1 MKNKLL
7 VTTALVGGLLTGS
20 SFAQTT
26 VTGDLALT
34 YNALNKKIAGGLSTR
49 GVGRESQLNIQNK
62 GKLNNGMDYAA
73 GFSLEFDGTGSSS
86 NTVLTTPDH
95 SVSNENVYIDLIS
108 GNTTF
113 TIGVDHIQR
122 GYAGAAPMIVNITDQ
137 MAGAGSSTTFVIGA
151 GTSESAG
158 VGIMQKVPQAGI
170 TASAYYAPR
179 SKDTG
184 VGDMNALVAN
194 SGANSSYEVGI
205 NGVDTFG
212 VKGLTVV
219 AFYNSM
225 AKSQS
230 TFSGDV
236 VGKQYGVG
244 YNFGQFAIGIDKLI
258 DKNNNLAAAAPAN
271 AMGEAAEGITRDTR
285 RIALSYA
292 VTPTFSLA
300 LVEAKTEISDR
311 VSAGVAATTG
321 FNGTETVRALQAGYN
336 LGPVAVTASHNKF
349 TNLAGRTGAVAT
361 DDGSLSILRLS
372 TKF

>member
-34 YNALNKKIAGGLSTR
+34 YNALSKKQTVGGSTR
-49 GVGRESQLNIQNK
+49 GMGRESQVNIQSK

-122 GYAGAAPMIVNITDQ
+122 GYAGAAPQIVNITDQ

-158 VGIMQKVPQAGI
+158 VGIMQKIPQAGI

-179 SKDTG
+179 TKDTG
-184 VGDMNALVAN
+184 VGDMNALAAT
-194 SGANSSYEVGI
+194 GANSSYEVGI
-205 NGVDTFG
+205 NGTDTFG

-225 AKSQS
+225 AKSAS
-230 TFSGDV
+230 NFSGDV

-258 DKNNNLAAAAPAN
+258 DQNQNLVAASSGNPLGEDPA
-271 AMGEAAEGITRDTR
+271 GLKRDTR

-292 VTPTFSLA
+292 LTPTFTVA
-300 LVEAKTEISDR
+300 LVEAKTENSG
-311 VSAGVAATTG
+311 STTATK
-321 FNGTETVRALQAGYN
+321 NGDETVRALQAGYN
-336 LGPVAVTASHNKF
+336 LGPVAISASHMRF
-349 TNLAGRTGAVAT
+349 TNLAGRTGITVA
-361 DDGSLSILRLS
+361 DDGSFSVLRLS

>member
-62 GKLNNGMDYAA
+62 GKLNKGMDYAA
-73 GFSLEFDGTGSSS
+73 GFSLEFDGTGSSAA
-86 NTVLTTPDH
+86 TVASLPDQ
-95 SVSNENVYIDLIS
+95 SVTNENVYIDLIS

-122 GYAGAAPMIVNITDQ
+122 GYAGAAPQIVNITDQ

-158 VGIMQKVPQAGI
+158 VGIMQNIPQAGI
-170 TASAYYAPR
+170 VASAYYAPR

-184 VGDMNALVAN
+184 VGDMNAQAATN
-194 SGANSSYEVGI
+194 GSNSSYEVGI
-205 NGVDTFG
+205 NGKDTFG

-225 AKSQS
+225 AKSNS
-230 TFSGDV
+230 DFSGDV

-258 DKNNNLAAAAPAN
+258 DENNNLAAAGLQN
-271 AMGEAAEGITRDTR
+271 VMGEATTGIKRDTR
-285 RIALSYA
+285 RIAVSAAL
-292 VTPTFSLA
+292 TPTFTVA
-300 LVEAKTEISDR
+300 LVEAKTEASGR
-311 VSAGVAATTG
+311 LVTAATG
-321 FNGTETVRALQAGYN
+321 FNGNETVRALQAGYN
-336 LGPVAVTASHNKF
+336 LGPVAVTASHNRF
-349 TNLAGRTGAVAT
+349 TGLAGRTGTVAN
-361 DDGSLSILRLS
+361 DDGSLSILRLT

>member
-73 GFSLEFDGTGSSS
+73 GFSLEFDGTGSAS

-95 SVSNENVYIDLIS
+95 SVTNENVYIDLIS

-122 GYAGAAPMIVNITDQ
+122 GYAGAAPQVVNITDQ

-158 VGIMQKVPQAGI
+158 VGIMQKIPQAGI

-184 VGDMNALVAN
+184 TGDMNALAATG
-194 SGANSSYEVGI
+194 SNSSYEVGI

-225 AKSQS
+225 AKSAS
-230 TFSGDV
+230 NFAGDV

-244 YNFGQFAIGIDKLI
+244 YNFGQFAIGFDKLI
-258 DKNNNLAAAAPAN
+258 DENNNLVAAASGNP
-271 AMGEAAEGITRDTR
+271 MGESTAGLKRDTR

-292 VTPTFSLA
+292 VTPTFTVA
-300 LVEAKTEISDR
+300 LVEAKTENSGR
-311 VSAGVAATTG
+311 TTASQ
-321 FNGTETVRALQAGYN
+321 NGDETVRALQAGYN
-336 LGPVAVTASHNKF
+336 LGPVAITASHNKF
-349 TNLAGRTGAVAT
+349 TNLAGRTGVVPT
-361 DDGSLSILRLS
+361 DDGSLSILRLT

>member
-73 GFSLEFDGTGSSS
+73 GFSLEFDGTGSAS

-95 SVSNENVYIDLIS
+95 SVTNENVYIDLIS

-122 GYAGAAPMIVNITDQ
+122 GYAGAAPQVVNITDQ

-158 VGIMQKVPQAGI
+158 VGIMQKIPQAGI

-184 VGDMNALVAN
+184 VGDMNALAATG
-194 SGANSSYEVGI
+194 SNSSYEVGI

-225 AKSQS
+225 AKSAS
-230 TFSGDV
+230 NFAGDV

-244 YNFGQFAIGIDKLI
+244 YNFGQFAIGFDKLI
-258 DKNNNLAAAAPAN
+258 DENNNLVAAASGNP
-271 AMGEAAEGITRDTR
+271 MGESTAGLKRDTR

-292 VTPTFSLA
+292 VTPTFTVA
-300 LVEAKTEISDR
+300 LVEAKTENSG
-311 VSAGVAATTG
+311 STTASL
-321 FNGTETVRALQAGYN
+321 NGDETVRALQAGYN
-336 LGPVAVTASHNKF
+336 LGPVAITASHNKF
-349 TNLAGRTGAVAT
+349 TNLAGRTGVVPN
-361 DDGSLSILRLS
+361 DDGSLSILRLT

>member
-49 GVGRESQLNIQNK
+49 GVGREAQVNIQNK

-73 GFSLEFDGTGSSS
+73 GFSLEFDGTGTSSG
-86 NTVLTTPDH
+86 TVNTTPDQ

-108 GNTTF
+108 GDTTF

-122 GYAGAAPMIVNITDQ
+122 GYAGAAPQVVNITDQ

-158 VGIMQKVPQAGI
+158 VGIMQKIPAAGI
-170 TASAYYAPR
+170 TASAFYAPR

-184 VGDMNALVAN
+184 TGDMNALTAN

-205 NGVDTFG
+205 NGVNTFG

-225 AKSQS
+225 AKSAS
-230 TFSGDV
+230 NYAGDI

-244 YNFGQFAIGIDKLI
+244 YNFGQFAIGVDKLI
-258 DKNNNLAAAAPAN
+258 DENNNLSASAPSN
-271 AMGEAAEGITRDTR
+271 GMGEATEGIKRDTR

-292 VTPTFSLA
+292 LTPTFTVA
-300 LVEAKTEISDR
+300 LVEAKTENSGR
-311 VSAGVAATTG
+311 TTASS
-321 FNGTETVRALQAGYN
+321 NGDETVRALQAGYN
-336 LGPVAVTASHNKF
+336 LGPVALTASHNRF
-349 TNLAGRTGAVAT
+349 TNLAGRTGVVSG
-361 DDGSLSILRLS
+361 DDGSLSILRLT

>member
-34 YNALNKKIAGGLSTR
+34 YNALNKKLPTGLSTR
-49 GVGRESQLNIQNK
+49 GIGRESQLNIQNK

-73 GFSLEFDGTGSSS
+73 GFALEFDGTGSAA

-95 SVSNENVYIDLIS
+95 SVTNENVYIDLIS
-108 GNTTF
+108 GDTTF

-122 GYAGAAPMIVNITDQ
+122 GYAGAAPQVVNITDQ

-158 VGIMQKVPQAGI
+158 VGIMQKIPQAGI

-184 VGDMNALVAN
+184 AGDMNAQLAN
-194 SGANSSYEVGI
+194 SGANSSYEIGI
-205 NGVDTFG
+205 NGANTFG

-225 AKSQS
+225 AK
-230 TFSGDV
+230 TGAAHAGDI

-258 DKNNNLAAAAPAN
+258 DENQNVVAAAPGN
-271 AMGEAAEGITRDTR
+271 AMGEDGNGIKRDTR

-292 VTPTFSLA
+292 VTPTFTVA
-300 LVEAKTEISDR
+300 LVEAKTDASGR
-311 VSAGVAATTG
+311 LVTAATG

-336 LGPVAVTASHNKF
+336 LGPVAVTASHNRF
-349 TNLAGRTGAVAT
+349 TGLAGRTGTVAN
-361 DDGSLSILRLS
+361 DDGSLSILRLT

>member
-86 NTVLTTPDH
+86 GTVNTTPDQ
-95 SVSNENVYIDLIS
+95 SVTNENVYIDFIS

-122 GYAGAAPMIVNITDQ
+122 GYAGAAPQVVNITDQ

-158 VGIMQKVPQAGI
+158 VGIMQKIPQAGI

-184 VGDMNALVAN
+184 TGDMNALAATG
-194 SGANSSYEVGI
+194 SNSSYEVGI

-225 AKSQS
+225 AKSAS
-230 TFSGDV
+230 NFAGDV

-244 YNFGQFAIGIDKLI
+244 YNFGQFAIGFDKLI
-258 DKNNNLAAAAPAN
+258 DENNNLVAAASGNP
-271 AMGEAAEGITRDTR
+271 MGESTAGLKRDTR

-292 VTPTFSLA
+292 VTPTFTVA
-300 LVEAKTEISDR
+300 LVEAKTENSG
-311 VSAGVAATTG
+311 STTASL
-321 FNGTETVRALQAGYN
+321 NGDETVRALQAGYN
-336 LGPVAVTASHNKF
+336 LGPVAITASHNKF
-349 TNLAGRTGAVAT
+349 TNLAGRTGVVPN
-361 DDGSLSILRLS
+361 DDGSLSILRLT

>member
-73 GFSLEFDGTGSSS
+73 GFSLEFDGTGSAS

-95 SVSNENVYIDLIS
+95 SVTNENVYIDLIS

-122 GYAGAAPMIVNITDQ
+122 GYAGAAPQVVNITDQ

-158 VGIMQKVPQAGI
+158 VGIMQKIPQAGI

-184 VGDMNALVAN
+184 VGDMNALAATG
-194 SGANSSYEVGI
+194 SNSSYEVGI

-225 AKSQS
+225 AKSAS
-230 TFSGDV
+230 NFSGDV

-244 YNFGQFAIGIDKLI
+244 YNFGQFAIGVDKLI
-258 DKNNNLAAAAPAN
+258 DQNNNLVAAASGNP
-271 AMGEAAEGITRDTR
+271 MGEATEGLKRDTR

-292 VTPTFSLA
+292 VTPTFTVA
-300 LVEAKTEISDR
+300 LVEAKTENSG
-311 VSAGVAATTG
+311 STTAAR
-321 FNGTETVRALQAGYN
+321 NGDETVRALQAGYN
-336 LGPVAVTASHNKF
+336 LGPVAITASHNKF
-349 TNLAGRTGAVAT
+349 TNLAGRTGITAT
-361 DDGSLSILRLS
+361 DDGSLSILRLT

>member
-34 YNALNKKIAGGLSTR
+34 YNALNKKAAGGLSTR

-73 GFSLEFDGTGSSS
+73 GFSLEFDGTGSAGA
-86 NTVLTTPDH
+86 TVQTAPDN
-95 SVSNENVYIDLIS
+95 SVTNENVYIDLIS

-122 GYAGAAPMIVNITDQ
+122 GYAGAAPQVVNITDQ

-158 VGIMQKVPQAGI
+158 VGIMQKIPQAGI
-170 TASAYYAPR
+170 TASAFYAPR

-184 VGDMNALVAN
+184 TGDMNAQAAT
-194 SGANSSYEVGI
+194 GANSSYEIGI
-205 NGVDTFG
+205 NGANTFG

-225 AKSQS
+225 AKTSS
-230 TFSGDV
+230 AHAGDV

-258 DKNNNLAAAAPAN
+258 DENQNIVAAVSGNP
-271 AMGEAAEGITRDTR
+271 MGEDGVGIKRDTR

-292 VTPTFSLA
+292 VTPTFTVA
-300 LVEAKTEISDR
+300 LVEAKTENSGR
-311 VSAGVAATTG
+311 ATATQ
-321 FNGTETVRALQAGYN
+321 NGDETVRALQAGYN
-336 LGPVAVTASHNKF
+336 LGPVAVTASHNRF
-349 TNLAGRTGAVAT
+349 TNLANRTGITAN
-361 DDGSLSILRLS
+361 DDGSLTILRLT

>member
-73 GFSLEFDGTGSSS
+73 GFSLEFDGTGSAGATVQTAPD
-86 NTVLTTPDH
+86 NTVT
-95 SVSNENVYIDLIS
+95 NENVYIDLIS
-108 GNTTF
+108 GDTTF

-122 GYAGAAPMIVNITDQ
+122 GYAGAAPQVVNITDQ

-158 VGIMQKVPQAGI
+158 VGIMQKIPQAGI
-170 TASAYYAPR
+170 TASAFYAPR
-179 SKDTG
+179 AKDAGT
-184 VGDMNALVAN
+184 GDMNTQAAT
-194 SGANSSYEVGI
+194 GANSSYEIGI
-205 NGVDTFG
+205 NGANTFG

-225 AKSQS
+225 AKTSS
-230 TFSGDV
+230 SNAGDV

-258 DKNNNLAAAAPAN
+258 DENQNIVAAVTGNPI
-271 AMGEAAEGITRDTR
+271 GEDNVGIKRDTR

-292 VTPTFSLA
+292 LTPTFTVA
-300 LVEAKTEISDR
+300 LVEAKTENSGR
-311 VSAGVAATTG
+311 ATATQ
-321 FNGTETVRALQAGYN
+321 NGDETVRALQAGYN
-336 LGPVAVTASHNKF
+336 LGPVAVTASHNRF
-349 TNLAGRTGAVAT
+349 TGLAGRTGVVPN
-361 DDGSLSILRLS
+361 DDGSLTILRLT

>member
-73 GFSLEFDGTGSSS
+73 GFSLEFDGTGSAS

-95 SVSNENVYIDLIS
+95 SVTNENVYIDLIS

-122 GYAGAAPMIVNITDQ
+122 GYAGAAPQVVNITDQ

-158 VGIMQKVPQAGI
+158 VGIMQKIPQAGI

-184 VGDMNALVAN
+184 TGDMNALAATG
-194 SGANSSYEVGI
+194 SNSSYEVGI

-225 AKSQS
+225 AKSAS
-230 TFSGDV
+230 NFAGDV

-244 YNFGQFAIGIDKLI
+244 YNFGQFAIGFDKLI
-258 DKNNNLAAAAPAN
+258 DENNNLAAAASGNP
-271 AMGEAAEGITRDTR
+271 MGEATEGVKRDTR

-292 VTPTFSLA
+292 VTPTFTVA
-300 LVEAKTEISDR
+300 LVEAKTENSG
-311 VSAGVAATTG
+311 STTASL
-321 FNGTETVRALQAGYN
+321 NGDETVRALQAGYN
-336 LGPVAVTASHNKF
+336 LGPVAITASHNKF
-349 TNLAGRTGAVAT
+349 TNLAGRTGVVPN
-361 DDGSLSILRLS
+361 DDGSLSILRLT

>member
-49 GVGRESQLNIQNK
+49 GVGRESQVNIQNK

-73 GFSLEFDGTGSSS
+73 GFSLEFDGTGSSAI
-86 NTVLTTPDH
+86 TIATAADQ
-95 SVSNENVYIDLIS
+95 SVTNENVYIDFIS

-122 GYAGAAPMIVNITDQ
+122 GYAGAAPQIVNITDQ

-158 VGIMQKVPQAGI
+158 VGIMQKIPQAGI

-179 SKDTG
+179 AKDTG
-184 VGDMNALVAN
+184 VGDMNALA
-194 SGANSSYEVGI
+194 STGANSAYEVGI

-225 AKSQS
+225 AKSS
-230 TFSGDV
+230 SNFAGDV

-258 DKNNNLAAAAPAN
+258 DENNNIVAAAPGN
-271 AMGEAAEGITRDTR
+271 ALGESTEGIKRDTR

-292 VTPTFSLA
+292 LTPTFSVA
-300 LVEAKTEISDR
+300 LVEAKTE
-311 VSAGVAATTG
+311 VSGRSTASQ
-321 FNGTETVRALQAGYN
+321 NGDETVRAIQAGYN
-336 LGPVAVTASHNKF
+336 LGPVAITASHNRF
-349 TNLAGRTGAVAT
+349 TNLAGRTGIVPT
-361 DDGSLSILRLS
+361 DDGSLSILRLT

>member
-73 GFSLEFDGTGSSS
+73 GFSLEFDGTASSS
-86 NTVLTTPDH
+86 ATVNTAPDH
-95 SVSNENVYIDLIS
+95 SVTNENVYIDFIS

-122 GYAGAAPMIVNITDQ
+122 GYAGAAPQVVNITDQ

-158 VGIMQKVPQAGI
+158 VGIMQKIPQAGI

-184 VGDMNALVAN
+184 TGDMNAL
-194 SGANSSYEVGI
+194 GATGSNSSYEVGI

-225 AKSQS
+225 AKSAS
-230 TFSGDV
+230 NFAGDV

-244 YNFGQFAIGIDKLI
+244 YNFGQFAIGFDKLI
-258 DKNNNLAAAAPAN
+258 DENNNLAAAASGNP
-271 AMGEAAEGITRDTR
+271 MGEATEGLKRDTR

-292 VTPTFSLA
+292 VTPTFTVA
-300 LVEAKTEISDR
+300 LVEAKTENSG
-311 VSAGVAATTG
+311 STTASK
-321 FNGTETVRALQAGYN
+321 NGDETVRALQAGYN
-336 LGPVAVTASHNKF
+336 LGPVAITASHNKF
-349 TNLAGRTGAVAT
+349 TNLAGRTGVVPT
-361 DDGSLSILRLS
+361 DDGSLSILRLT

>member
-73 GFSLEFDGTGSSS
+73 GFSLEFDGTASSS
-86 NTVLTTPDH
+86 GAVNTVPDQ
-95 SVSNENVYIDLIS
+95 SVTNENVYIDFIS

-113 TIGVDHIQR
+113 TIGVDHVQR
-122 GYAGAAPMIVNITDQ
+122 GYAGAAPQIVNATDQ
-137 MAGAGSSTTFVIGA
+137 MAGAGSVTTFVIGA

-158 VGIMQKVPQAGI
+158 AGIMQKFPQAGI
-170 TASAYYAPR
+170 TASGFYAPR
-179 SKDTG
+179 AKDTG
-184 VGDMNALVAN
+184 TGDMNAL
-194 SGANSSYEVGI
+194 GATGSNSSYEVGI

-225 AKSQS
+225 AKSS
-230 TFSGDV
+230 SNFAGDI

-244 YNFGQFAIGIDKLI
+244 YNFGQFAIGVDKLI
-258 DKNNNLAAAAPAN
+258 DENNNLAAAIATNP
-271 AMGEAAEGITRDTR
+271 MGESATGIKRDTR
-285 RIALSYA
+285 RIAVSAA
-292 VTPTFSLA
+292 VTPTFTVA
-300 LVEAKTEISDR
+300 LVEAKTESSGNALSGD
-311 VSAGVAATTG
+311 
-321 FNGTETVRALQAGYN
+321 EKVRGLQAGYN
-336 LGPVAVTASHNKF
+336 LGPVAITASHNKF
-349 TNLAGRTGAVAT
+349 TNLAVRTGVT
-361 DDGSLSILRLS
+361 PSDDGSLSVLRLT

>member
-86 NTVLTTPDH
+86 PTVQTAPDNTVT
-95 SVSNENVYIDLIS
+95 NENVYIDLIS
-108 GNTTF
+108 GDTTF

-122 GYAGAAPMIVNITDQ
+122 GYAGAAPQVVNITDQ

-158 VGIMQKVPQAGI
+158 VGIMQKIPAAGI
-170 TASAYYAPR
+170 TASAFYAPR

-184 VGDMNALVAN
+184 TGDMNAQAAT
-194 SGANSSYEVGI
+194 GANSSYEIGI
-205 NGVDTFG
+205 NGANTITG
-212 VKGLTVV
+212 ANGI
-219 AFYNSM
+219 
-225 AKSQS
+225 
-230 TFSGDV
+230 
-236 VGKQYGVG
+236 VG
-244 YNFGQFAIGIDKLI
+244 NTT
-258 DKNNNLAAAAPAN
+258 
-271 AMGEAAEGITRDTR
+271 IT
-285 RIALSYA
+285 
-292 VTPTFSLA
+292 
-300 LVEAKTEISDR
+300 
-311 VSAGVAATTG
+311 G
-321 FNGTETVRALQAGYN
+321 NETV
-336 LGPVAVTASHNKF
+336 S
-349 TNLAGRTGAVAT
+349 
-361 DDGSLSILRLS
+361 
-372 TKF
+372 

>member
-86 NTVLTTPDH
+86 ATVQTAPDNTVT
-95 SVSNENVYIDLIS
+95 NENVYIDFIS

-122 GYAGAAPMIVNITDQ
+122 GYAGAAPQVVNITDQ

-158 VGIMQKVPQAGI
+158 VGIMQKIPQAGI

-184 VGDMNALVAN
+184 TGDMNAQAATG
-194 SGANSSYEVGI
+194 SNSSYEVGI

-225 AKSQS
+225 AKSAS
-230 TFSGDV
+230 NLSGDV

-244 YNFGQFAIGIDKLI
+244 YNFGQFAIGFDKLI
-258 DKNNNLAAAAPAN
+258 DENNNLVAAAPGN
-271 AMGEAAEGITRDTR
+271 PMGEVAEGLKRDTR

-292 VTPTFSLA
+292 VTPTFTVA
-300 LVEAKTEISDR
+300 LVEAKTENSG
-311 VSAGVAATTG
+311 STTAAR
-321 FNGTETVRALQAGYN
+321 NGDETVRALQAGYN
-336 LGPVAVTASHNKF
+336 LGPVAITASHNKF
-349 TNLAGRTGAVAT
+349 TNLAGRTGITAT
-361 DDGSLSILRLS
+361 DDGSLSILRLT

>member
-7 VTTALVGGLLTGS
+7 VTTALVSGLLTGS

-34 YNALNKKIAGGLSTR
+34 YNALNKKLPTGLSTR
-49 GVGRESQLNIQNK
+49 GIGRESQLNIQNK

-86 NTVLTTPDH
+86 NLVLTTPDH
-95 SVSNENVYIDLIS
+95 SVTNENVYIDLIS
-108 GNTTF
+108 GGTTF

-122 GYAGAAPMIVNITDQ
+122 GYAGAAPTIVNMTDQ
-137 MAGAGSSTTFVIGA
+137 MAGAGSKTTFVIGA

-158 VGIMQKVPQAGI
+158 VGIMQKIPQAGI

-184 VGDMNALVAN
+184 TGDMNAQAAAN
-194 SGANSSYEVGI
+194 GSNSSYEVGI
-205 NGVDTFG
+205 NGADTFG

-225 AKSQS
+225 AKTSS
-230 TFSGDV
+230 NFAGDV
-236 VGKQYGVG
+236 VGKQYGIG
-244 YNFGQFAIGIDKLI
+244 YNFGQFAIGFDKLI
-258 DKNNNLAAAAPAN
+258 DENNAVNAAAPGN
-271 AMGEAAEGITRDTR
+271 VMGEDPVGIQRDTR
-285 RIALSYA
+285 RLAVSFA
-292 VTPTFSLA
+292 VTPTFTVA
-300 LVEAKTEISDR
+300 LVESKTE
-311 VSAGVAATTG
+311 VSGRTTASQ
-321 FNGTETVRALQAGYN
+321 NGDETVRGLQAGYN
-336 LGPVAVTASHNKF
+336 LGPVAISASHNRY
-349 TNLAGRTGAVAT
+349 TQLATTTGVVANVVGT
-361 DDGSLSILRLS
+361 YSVLRLT

>member
-34 YNALNKKIAGGLSTR
+34 YNALSKKIAGGASNR
-49 GVGRESQLNIQNK
+49 GMGRESQLNIQNK

-73 GFSLEFDGTGSSS
+73 GFSLEFDGTGSSAI
-86 NTVLTTPDH
+86 TIATAADQ
-95 SVSNENVYIDLIS
+95 SVTNENVYIDLIS

-122 GYAGAAPMIVNITDQ
+122 GYAGAAPQVVNITDQ

-158 VGIMQKVPQAGI
+158 VGIMQKIPQAGI

-179 SKDTG
+179 AKDTG
-184 VGDMNALVAN
+184 VGDMNALVTT

-225 AKSQS
+225 AKTSS
-230 TFSGDV
+230 DFSGDV

-244 YNFGQFAIGIDKLI
+244 YNFGQFAIGFDKLI
-258 DKNNNLAAAAPAN
+258 DENNNLAGAAPGN
-271 AMGEAAEGITRDTR
+271 ALGEAITGIKRDTR

-292 VTPTFSLA
+292 ATPTFTVA
-300 LVEAKTEISDR
+300 LVEAKTENSGR
-311 VSAGVAATTG
+311 TTASQ
-321 FNGTETVRALQAGYN
+321 NGDETVRALQAGYN
-336 LGPVAVTASHNKF
+336 LGPVAITASHNKF
-349 TNLAGRTGAVAT
+349 TNLAGRTGVVPT
-361 DDGSLSILRLS
+361 DDGSLSILRLT

>member
-1 MKNKLL
+1 
-7 VTTALVGGLLTGS
+7 
-20 SFAQTT
+20 
-26 VTGDLALT
+26 
-34 YNALNKKIAGGLSTR
+34 
-49 GVGRESQLNIQNK
+49 
-62 GKLNNGMDYAA
+62 
-73 GFSLEFDGTGSSS
+73 
-86 NTVLTTPDH
+86 
-95 SVSNENVYIDLIS
+95 
-108 GNTTF
+108 
-113 TIGVDHIQR
+113 
-122 GYAGAAPMIVNITDQ
+122 

-158 VGIMQKVPQAGI
+158 VGIMQKIPQAGI

-184 VGDMNALVAN
+184 VGDMNALVGN

-230 TFSGDV
+230 TFSGDI

-258 DKNNNLAAAAPAN
+258 DKNNNLAAAAPTN

-311 VSAGVAATTG
+311 VTNLATTTG

-349 TNLAGRTGAVAT
+349 TNLAGRTGAVTT

>member
-49 GVGRESQLNIQNK
+49 GVGREAQVNIQNK

-86 NTVLTTPDH
+86 ATVQTAPDN
-95 SVSNENVYIDLIS
+95 SVTNENVYIDLIS

-122 GYAGAAPMIVNITDQ
+122 GYAGAAPQVVNITDQ

-158 VGIMQKVPQAGI
+158 VGIMQKIPAAGI
-170 TASAYYAPR
+170 TASAFYAPR

-184 VGDMNALVAN
+184 TGDMNAQAATN
-194 SGANSSYEVGI
+194 GSNSSYEVGI
-205 NGVDTFG
+205 NGVNTFG

-230 TFSGDV
+230 DFAGDV
-236 VGKQYGVG
+236 VGKQYGIG

-258 DKNNNLAAAAPAN
+258 DENNNLAN
-271 AMGEAAEGITRDTR
+271 ATPQNVMGEASVGIKRDTR

-292 VTPTFSLA
+292 LTPTFTVA
-300 LVEAKTEISDR
+300 LVEAKTENSGR
-311 VSAGVAATTG
+311 TTASQ
-321 FNGTETVRALQAGYN
+321 NGDETVRALQAGYN
-336 LGPVAVTASHNKF
+336 LGPVAITASHNRF
-349 TNLAGRTGAVAT
+349 TNLAAQTGVVPT
-361 DDGSLSILRLS
+361 DDGSLSIIRLT

>member
-86 NTVLTTPDH
+86 ATVQTAPDN
-95 SVSNENVYIDLIS
+95 SVTNENVYIDLIS
-108 GNTTF
+108 GDTTF

-122 GYAGAAPMIVNITDQ
+122 GYAGAAPQVVNITDQ

-158 VGIMQKVPQAGI
+158 VGIMQKIPAAGI
-170 TASAYYAPR
+170 TASAFYAPR

-184 VGDMNALVAN
+184 VGDMNALTAN

-205 NGVDTFG
+205 NGANTFG

-225 AKSQS
+225 AKTSVNYA
-230 TFSGDV
+230 GDV

-244 YNFGQFAIGIDKLI
+244 YNFGQFAIGVDKLI
-258 DKNNNLAAAAPAN
+258 DENNNLVAAAPGN
-271 AMGEAAEGITRDTR
+271 AMGEATAGLKRDTR

-292 VTPTFSLA
+292 VTPTFTVA
-300 LVEAKTEISDR
+300 LVEAKTENSG
-311 VSAGVAATTG
+311 STTAAN
-321 FNGTETVRALQAGYN
+321 NGDETVRALQAGYN
-336 LGPVAVTASHNKF
+336 LGPVAITASHNRF
-349 TNLAGRTGAVAT
+349 TNLAGRTGITAN
-361 DDGSLSILRLS
+361 DDGSLSILRLT

>member
-7 VTTALVGGLLTGS
+7 VTTALISGLLTGS

-34 YNALNKKIAGGLSTR
+34 YNALNKKLPTGLSTR
-49 GVGRESQLNIQNK
+49 GIGRESQLNIQNK

-73 GFSLEFDGTGSSS
+73 GFSLEFDGTGSAS

-95 SVSNENVYIDLIS
+95 SVTNENVYIDLIS
-108 GNTTF
+108 GDTTF

-122 GYAGAAPMIVNITDQ
+122 GYAGAAPQVVNITDQ

-158 VGIMQKVPQAGI
+158 VGIMQKIPQAGI

-179 SKDTG
+179 TKDTG
-184 VGDMNALVAN
+184 VGDMNAQVAN
-194 SGANSSYEVGI
+194 SGANSSYEIGI
-205 NGVDTFG
+205 NGANTFG

-225 AKSQS
+225 DKTGAAHA
-230 TFSGDV
+230 GDV

-258 DKNNNLAAAAPAN
+258 DENNNIVAAGAGN
-271 AMGEAAEGITRDTR
+271 AMGEDGVGIKRDTR

-292 VTPTFSLA
+292 LTPTFTVA
-300 LVEAKTEISDR
+300 LVEAKTENSGR
-311 VSAGVAATTG
+311 VTATQ
-321 FNGTETVRALQAGYN
+321 NGTETVRALQAGYN
-336 LGPVAVTASHNKF
+336 LGPVALTASHNRF
-349 TNLAGRTGAVAT
+349 DNLAGRTGIVPS
-361 DDGSLSILRLS
+361 DDGSLTILRLT

>member
-1 MKNKLL
+1 
-7 VTTALVGGLLTGS
+7 
-20 SFAQTT
+20 
-26 VTGDLALT
+26 
-34 YNALNKKIAGGLSTR
+34 
-49 GVGRESQLNIQNK
+49 
-62 GKLNNGMDYAA
+62 MDYAA

>member
-7 VTTALVGGLLTGS
+7 VTTALISGLLTGS

-34 YNALNKKIAGGLSTR
+34 YNALNKKLPTGLSTR
-49 GVGRESQLNIQNK
+49 GIGRETQLNIQNK

-73 GFSLEFDGTGSSS
+73 GFALEFDGTGSSAI
-86 NTVLTTPDH
+86 TVATAADQ
-95 SVSNENVYIDLIS
+95 SVTNENVYIDLIS
-108 GNTTF
+108 GDTTF

-122 GYAGAAPMIVNITDQ
+122 GYAGAAPQIVNITDQ

-158 VGIMQKVPQAGI
+158 VGIMQKIPQAGI
-170 TASAYYAPR
+170 TASAFYAPR

-184 VGDMNALVAN
+184 VGDMNALVGN

-205 NGVDTFG
+205 NGVNTLG

-258 DKNNNLAAAAPAN
+258 DKNNNLAGATTNN
-271 AMGEAAEGITRDTR
+271 ALGESAEGITRDTR
-285 RIALSYA
+285 RMAVSFA
-292 VTPTFSLA
+292 VTPTFTVA
-300 LVEAKTEISDR
+300 LVEAKTDVSDR
-311 VSAGVAATTG
+311 VTSAATG

-336 LGPVAVTASHNKF
+336 LGPVAVTASHNRF

-361 DDGSLSILRLS
+361 DDGSLSILRLT

>member
-49 GVGRESQLNIQNK
+49 GLGRESQLNIQNK

-122 GYAGAAPMIVNITDQ
+122 GYAGAAPQIVNITDQ

-158 VGIMQKVPQAGI
+158 VGIMQKIPQAGI

-184 VGDMNALVAN
+184 VGDMNALGAT
-194 SGANSSYEVGI
+194 GANSSYEVGI
-205 NGVDTFG
+205 NGKDTFG

-230 TFSGDV
+230 DFSGDV

-244 YNFGQFAIGIDKLI
+244 YNFGTFAIGFDKLI
-258 DKNNNLAAAAPAN
+258 DENNNLAAAALQN
-271 AMGEAAEGITRDTR
+271 VMGESTAGIKRDTR
-285 RIALSYA
+285 RIAVSA
-292 VTPTFSLA
+292 AITPTFTVA
-300 LVEAKTEISDR
+300 LVEAKTENSGR
-311 VSAGVAATTG
+311 TTASQ
-321 FNGTETVRALQAGYN
+321 NGDETVRALQAGYN
-336 LGPVAVTASHNKF
+336 LGPVAITASHNKF
-349 TNLAGRTGAVAT
+349 TNLAGRTGVVPT
-361 DDGSLSILRLS
+361 DDGSLSILRLT

>member
-1 MKNKLL
+1 M
-7 VTTALVGGLLTGS
+7 
-20 SFAQTT
+20 
-26 VTGDLALT
+26 
-34 YNALNKKIAGGLSTR
+34 
-49 GVGRESQLNIQNK
+49 
-62 GKLNNGMDYAA
+62 
-73 GFSLEFDGTGSSS
+73 
-86 NTVLTTPDH
+86 
-95 SVSNENVYIDLIS
+95 YIDFIS

-158 VGIMQKVPQAGI
+158 VGIMQKIPQAGI

-179 SKDTG
+179 AKDTG
-184 VGDMNALVAN
+184 VGDMNALTAN

-225 AKSQS
+225 AKSAS
-230 TFSGDV
+230 DLSGDI
-236 VGKQYGVG
+236 VGKQYGIG
-244 YNFGQFAIGIDKLI
+244 YNFGQFAIGFDKLI
-258 DKNNNLAAAAPAN
+258 DENNNIVAAAPGN
-271 AMGEAAEGITRDTR
+271 AMGETTAGIKRDTR

-292 VTPTFSLA
+292 LTPTFTVA
-300 LVEAKTEISDR
+300 LVEAKTENSGR
-311 VSAGVAATTG
+311 TG
-321 FNGTETVRALQAGYN
+321 TLNGDETVRALQAGYN
-336 LGPVAVTASHNKF
+336 LGPVAITASHNKF
-349 TNLAGRTGAVAT
+349 TNLAGRTGVVPT
-361 DDGSLSILRLS
+361 DDGSLSILRLT

>member
-34 YNALNKKIAGGLSTR
+34 YNALNKKLPTGLSTR
-49 GVGRESQLNIQNK
+49 GLGRESQLNIQNK

-73 GFSLEFDGTGSSS
+73 GFSLEFDGTGSASA
-86 NTVLTTPDH
+86 TVATAPDN
-95 SVSNENVYIDLIS
+95 SVTNENVYIDLIS
-108 GNTTF
+108 GDTTF

-122 GYAGAAPMIVNITDQ
+122 GYAGAAPQVVNITDQ

-158 VGIMQKVPQAGI
+158 VGIMQKIPAAGI

-184 VGDMNALVAN
+184 VGDMNALAATSAN
-194 SGANSSYEVGI
+194 ASYEVGI
-205 NGVDTFG
+205 NGKDTFG

-258 DKNNNLAAAAPAN
+258 DENQNIVAAGAGN
-271 AMGEAAEGITRDTR
+271 AMGEDGVGIKRDTR

-292 VTPTFSLA
+292 LTPTFTVA
-300 LVEAKTEISDR
+300 LVEAKTENSGR
-311 VSAGVAATTG
+311 VTATQ
-321 FNGTETVRALQAGYN
+321 NGDETVRALQAGYN
-336 LGPVAVTASHNKF
+336 LGPVAVTASHNRF
-349 TNLAGRTGAVAT
+349 TNLAGRTGVVPN
-361 DDGSLSILRLS
+361 DDGSLTILRLT

>member
-86 NTVLTTPDH
+86 GTVNTTPDQ
-95 SVSNENVYIDLIS
+95 SVTNENVYIDFIS

-122 GYAGAAPMIVNITDQ
+122 GYAGAAPQVVNITDQ

-158 VGIMQKVPQAGI
+158 VGIMQKIPQAGI

-184 VGDMNALVAN
+184 VGDMNALAATG
-194 SGANSSYEVGI
+194 SNSSYEVGI

-225 AKSQS
+225 AKSAS
-230 TFSGDV
+230 NFAGDV

-244 YNFGQFAIGIDKLI
+244 YNFGQFAIGFDKLI
-258 DKNNNLAAAAPAN
+258 DENNNLAAAASGNP
-271 AMGEAAEGITRDTR
+271 MGESTAGLKRDTR

-292 VTPTFSLA
+292 VTPTFTVA
-300 LVEAKTEISDR
+300 LVEAKTENSG
-311 VSAGVAATTG
+311 STTASL
-321 FNGTETVRALQAGYN
+321 NGDETVRALQAGYN
-336 LGPVAVTASHNKF
+336 LGPVAITASHNKF
-349 TNLAGRTGAVAT
+349 TNLAGRTGVVPN
-361 DDGSLSILRLS
+361 DDGSLSILRLT

>member
-86 NTVLTTPDH
+86 GTVNTTPDQ
-95 SVSNENVYIDLIS
+95 SVTNENVYIDFIS

-122 GYAGAAPMIVNITDQ
+122 GYAGAAPQVVNITDQ

-158 VGIMQKVPQAGI
+158 VGIMQKIPQAGI

-184 VGDMNALVAN
+184 TGDMNALAATG
-194 SGANSSYEVGI
+194 SNSSYEVGI

-225 AKSQS
+225 AKSAS
-230 TFSGDV
+230 NFAGDV

-244 YNFGQFAIGIDKLI
+244 YNFGQFAIGFDKLI
-258 DKNNNLAAAAPAN
+258 DENNNLAAAASGNP
-271 AMGEAAEGITRDTR
+271 MGESTAGLKRDTR

-292 VTPTFSLA
+292 VTPTFTVA
-300 LVEAKTEISDR
+300 LVEAKTENSG
-311 VSAGVAATTG
+311 STTASL
-321 FNGTETVRALQAGYN
+321 NGDETVRALQAGYN
-336 LGPVAVTASHNKF
+336 LGPVAITASHNKF
-349 TNLAGRTGAVAT
+349 TNLAGRTGVVPN
-361 DDGSLSILRLS
+361 DDGSLSILRLT

>member
-49 GVGRESQLNIQNK
+49 GVGREAQVNIQNK

-73 GFSLEFDGTGSSS
+73 GFSLEFDGTGSS
-86 NTVLTTPDH
+86 TGRVATIPDQ

-108 GNTTF
+108 GDTTF

-122 GYAGAAPMIVNITDQ
+122 GYAGAAPQVVNITDQ

-158 VGIMQKVPQAGI
+158 VGITQIIPQAGI

-184 VGDMNALVAN
+184 VGDMNALAAT
-194 SGANSSYEVGI
+194 SANSSYEVGI
-205 NGVDTFG
+205 NGKDTFG

-230 TFSGDV
+230 DFAGDV
-236 VGKQYGVG
+236 VGKQYGIG

-258 DKNNNLAAAAPAN
+258 DENNNLAN
-271 AMGEAAEGITRDTR
+271 ATPQNVMGEASVGIKRDTR

-292 VTPTFSLA
+292 LTPTFTVA
-300 LVEAKTEISDR
+300 LVEAKTENSGR
-311 VSAGVAATTG
+311 TTASQ
-321 FNGTETVRALQAGYN
+321 NGDETVRALQAGYN
-336 LGPVAVTASHNKF
+336 LGPVAITASHNRF
-349 TNLAGRTGAVAT
+349 TNLAAQTGVVPT
-361 DDGSLSILRLS
+361 DDGSLSIIRLT

>member
-34 YNALNKKIAGGLSTR
+34 YNALNKKLPTGLSTR
-49 GVGRESQLNIQNK
+49 GIGRESQLNIQNK

-73 GFSLEFDGTGSSS
+73 GFALEFDGTASTSGAV
-86 NTVLTTPDH
+86 NTTPDQ
-95 SVSNENVYIDLIS
+95 SVTNENVYIDLIS

-113 TIGVDHIQR
+113 TIGADHIQR
-122 GYAGAAPMIVNITDQ
+122 GYAGAAPQIVNITDQ
-137 MAGAGSSTTFVIGA
+137 MAGAGSQTTFVIGA

-158 VGIMQKVPQAGI
+158 VGITQRVPEAGI

-179 SKDTG
+179 AKDAGT
-184 VGDMNALVAN
+184 GDMNALGAT
-194 SGANSSYEVGI
+194 GANSAYEVGI
-205 NGVDTFG
+205 NGTNTFG

-230 TFSGDV
+230 TFVGDV

-244 YNFGQFAIGIDKLI
+244 YNFGQFAIGVDKLI
-258 DKNNNLAAAAPAN
+258 DKNQNLAAAVAN
-271 AMGEAAEGITRDTR
+271 NPLGESAEGITRDTR
-285 RIALSYA
+285 RIAASFA

-300 LVEAKTEISDR
+300 LVEAKTDVSDR
-311 VSAGVAATTG
+311 VTSVATG

-336 LGPVAVTASHNKF
+336 LGPVAVIASHNRF
-349 TNLAGRTGAVAT
+349 TNLAGRTGAVAG